1 MINQYKQDLLAGKYP
16 MGEYDACRFADDKVA
31 FARNWLLSKR
41 QVNIDNPQNVVD
53 IICHEKIRLINAPY
67 EELKDRM
74 MWSDKIMAYEML
86 RKVGLSDI
94 AVPYEH
100 FEYTLHVDE
109 SIFQYMQE
117 QGTTYIIKTNH
128 GSGWNIKYTPG
139 VTDKKMVLEK
149 LNGWLGQN
157 YAYISGYEVQYK
169 WIKPGIVIQKLLT
182 ATPLDWS
189 FWCIDGQI
197 EGIGLTKKLGKNF
210 EDYVA
215 FTDANGEFPKWYIGM
230 WPAMQKMNPKQKAI
244 LERMKPIVNKLCAG
258 RKFVRVD
265 LYCVNDKIYFGE
277 MTFTPCS
284 GILDVSYT

>member
-1 MINQYKQDLLAGKYP
+1 

-86 RKVGLSDI
+86 RKAGLSDI

-139 VTDKKMVLEK
+139 VTDKKMVLDK

-215 FTDANGEFPKWYIGM
+215 FTDANGEFPKWFIGM

-244 LERMKPIVNKLCAG
+244 LERMRPIVNKLCAG
-258 RKFVRVD
+258 RRFVRVD

-284 GILDVSYT
+284 GILDVTYT